1 MENVKKY
8 IGYLFSAF
16 VGATAWVGSINFLPV
31 IGSAD
36 PKVIAAIVTVCGT
49 LITGV
54 ILALINQRN
63 GKKREIEA
71 QKSISERELQVQK
84 QIREREIE
92 ESHRERKVAI
102 YLEFVNLVSA
112 FMQGHNRENKKKP
125 LNQQQ
130 ILDKIEKFQNGI
142 LLWGGPSVLKAYLNY
157 RINAGKGSNELF
169 PSIDALYRAIREDI
183 GLSNNGL
190 EKFDTVRLYLK
201 DPAELDQLLDITN
214 HSSKPPT
221 AGDAASSASA

>member
-1 MENVKKY
+1 MEDLKKY

-16 VGATAWVGSINFLPV
+16 IGATAWVASVNFLPQL
-31 IGSAD
+31 GNAD

-54 ILALINQRN
+54 VLALINQRN

-71 QKSISERELQVQK
+71 QKNISERELQVQKQIRERELEVQK

-102 YLEFVNLVSA
+102 YLEFVNMVSA
-112 FMQGHNRENKKKP
+112 FMQGSNPENKKKP
-125 LNQQQ
+125 PSQQQ
-130 ILDKIEKFQNGI
+130 LLDRIEKFQNGI
-142 LLWGGPSVLKAYLNY
+142 LLWGGPGVLKAYLNY
-157 RINAGKGSNELF
+157 RIIAGKGSDQLF

-183 GLSNNGL
+183 GLSNEGL
-190 EKFDTVRLYLK
+190 AELDTVRLYLK
-201 DPAELDQLLDITN
+201 DPDELDQLIDITN
-214 HSSKPPT
+214 Q
-221 AGDAASSASA
+221 ASGTP